1 MKHSFKN
8 AFIGI
13 STFAPPPPPLPYY
26 YYYYY
31 YVCAIDETA
40 VSGQNEE
47 LLKDS

>member
-13 STFAPPPPPLPYY
+13 STFAPPPPP

>member
-13 STFAPPPPPLPYY
+13 SIFAPPPPPPP
-26 YYYYY
+26 YYYY